1 MNERVIIIGAGGH
14 SKVVAD
20 IVRASK
26 DIVVGFLDDSYD
38 GEKEFYGSKIIG
50 RVDSYSVY
58 KNDCVFVIA
67 IGNNSVRDK
76 ISSMLDCKWYT
87 GIHPSAV
94 ISNSARIGEGTV
106 IMPNAVVN
114 ADAKVGKHVIVNT
127 GSIVEHDCTIGDFS
141 HIAPKSVVCGAS
153 HIGSYAWLGT
163 GSTVSNLA
171 HICDNVLLGAGGV
184 VVKDICESGT
194 YVGVPARK
202 IK

>member
-1 MNERVIIIGAGGH
+1 MNKRVIIIGAGGH

-20 IVRASK
+20 IVRALG
-26 DIVVGFLDDSYD
+26 DIVVGFLDDSFD
-38 GEKEFYGSKIIG
+38 GEREFYGSKIIG
-50 RVDSYSVY
+50 NVDSYSVY
-58 KNDCVFVIA
+58 AKDCQFVIA

-76 ISSMLDCKWYT
+76 ISNKLNCQWYT
-87 GIHPSAV
+87 GIHPSAI
-94 ISNSARIGEGTV
+94 ISKSASVGNGTV

-114 ADAKVGKHVIVNT
+114 ADAKIGEHVIINT
-127 GSIVEHDCTIGDFS
+127 GSIVEHDCVVGNYT

-153 HIGSYAWLGT
+153 HIGSYVWLGT
-163 GSTVSNLA
+163 GSTVSNLV